1 MSEPS
6 RIRPSF
12 ELKPSDSYITL
23 SLLNNIMTSTTI
35 KKAVIEEISSEL
47 WYETLHGPGK
57 INFKNNITYEGNM
70 KYGILDNSDP
80 ENPSIINFPD
90 GTKYVGTVKNNR
102 ITGEGT
108 YTFSNGD
115 TYTGNVLNGLRD
127 GFGVFKSHKNIYYEG
142 EWKKGL
148 KHGKGKISQG
158 NMELE
163 GEWDKGI
170 LCGKCRIKWKSGNI
184 FEGELKNNLMNG
196 NGFMIWYNKKEKY
209 IGQWK
214 NNLQNGFGIHIY
226 YTEDNN
232 IPENNNNNQNANN
245 NSNNNVEHKYF
256 RNRYI
261 GQYKEGKRN
270 GYGKMFYNNGC
281 IYEGYWKNNNKEGF
295 GIYYYFDKTKY
306 IGNFQ
311 NDIMIDISERSES
324 KTNKTVSNKN
334 SKAINQKKY
343 FNKKE
348 RINKNID
355 GIKIPLFL
363 DDISFIEPNLKQYL
377 KPIDNLLLRNLSLIT
392 HIYLVACGKED
403 IKSSD
408 IGMSTLIS
416 DGRSMFA
423 KNSPKKLS
431 TNIQNIPEQ
440 KKIIIEEQQNE
451 NEAQKEGKKIID
463 YDNIYNNDFS
473 FCLNL
478 KKFWKL
484 MRDCGLISPEF
495 TLAQID
501 RIIFQNKDNYIDM
514 FYIPIFFEK
523 NNKKRELFD
532 DIYDYLF
539 QKIYKAKKDFDDKY
553 KNNKEINN
561 SVYESKNKYEDD
573 FNYHEEK
580 NVILLRYFYEILIR
594 IAYVKFPEENL
605 ENRVK
610 ILFDTL
616 KIYFRSKRKSGSDLS
631 DTMICFLDPK
641 IKNPINTIETF
652 INNNYIALQ
661 NLFNDLYLHSC
672 DNENC
677 VKTYDKTI
685 TYRYFY
691 DNIILNNE
699 IFSKIFENK
708 MHYIDLITLFFK
720 ERRITSTNLDTIEMP
735 KSEIFLYIENVLDIE
750 MIFYEFCEL
759 IFFICRKYFQFKN
772 IVLEEEQKIKH
783 NKLEETKRI
792 KKKTRR
798 KKDEDENTKSGIDY
812 KSTKILP
819 QVEEKIKSEDHYLN
833 VINEIIK
840 TKNEFIDKTQNKYE
854 EINKYFFPHLKTHT
868 IIEGLME
875 EERLRKLEEERKEK
889 DRIRYNNERNAFKDE
904 DINVYK
910 EENEEKMESDEV
922 SDY

>member
-1 MSEPS
+1 M
-6 RIRPSF
+6 
-12 ELKPSDSYITL
+12 
-23 SLLNNIMTSTTI
+23 
-35 KKAVIEEISSEL
+35 
-47 WYETLHGPGK
+47 
-57 INFKNNITYEGNM
+57 
-70 KYGILDNSDP
+70 
-80 ENPSIINFPD
+80 
-90 GTKYVGTVKNNR
+90 
-102 ITGEGT
+102 
-108 YTFSNGD
+108 
-115 TYTGNVLNGLRD
+115 
-127 GFGVFKSHKNIYYEG
+127 
-142 EWKKGL
+142 
-148 KHGKGKISQG
+148 
-158 NMELE
+158 
-163 GEWDKGI
+163 
-170 LCGKCRIKWKSGNI
+170 
-184 FEGELKNNLMNG
+184 
-196 NGFMIWYNKKEKY
+196 
-209 IGQWK
+209 
-214 NNLQNGFGIHIY
+214 
-226 YTEDNN
+226 
-232 IPENNNNNQNANN
+232 
-245 NSNNNVEHKYF
+245 
-256 RNRYI
+256 
-261 GQYKEGKRN
+261 
-270 GYGKMFYNNGC
+270 
-281 IYEGYWKNNNKEGF
+281 
-295 GIYYYFDKTKY
+295 
-306 IGNFQ
+306 
-311 NDIMIDISERSES
+311 
-324 KTNKTVSNKN
+324 
-334 SKAINQKKY
+334 
-343 FNKKE
+343 
-348 RINKNID
+348 
-355 GIKIPLFL
+355 
-363 DDISFIEPNLKQYL
+363 
-377 KPIDNLLLRNLSLIT
+377 
-392 HIYLVACGKED
+392 ACGKED

-561 SVYESKNKYEDD
+561 SAYESKNKYEDD

-699 IFSKIFENK
+699 IFSKIF
-708 MHYIDLITLFFK
+708 
-720 ERRITSTNLDTIEMP
+720 
-735 KSEIFLYIENVLDIE
+735 
-750 MIFYEFCEL
+750 
-759 IFFICRKYFQFKN
+759 
-772 IVLEEEQKIKH
+772 
-783 NKLEETKRI
+783 
-792 KKKTRR
+792 
-798 KKDEDENTKSGIDY
+798 
-812 KSTKILP
+812 
-819 QVEEKIKSEDHYLN
+819 
-833 VINEIIK
+833 
-840 TKNEFIDKTQNKYE
+840 
-854 EINKYFFPHLKTHT
+854 
-868 IIEGLME
+868 
-875 EERLRKLEEERKEK
+875 
-889 DRIRYNNERNAFKDE
+889 
-904 DINVYK
+904 
-910 EENEEKMESDEV
+910 
-922 SDY
+922 

>member
-108 YTFSNGD
+108 YTFNNGD
-115 TYTGNVLNGLRD
+115 TYTGKVLNGLRD

-170 LCGKCRIKWKSGNI
+170 LCGKCRIKWKTGNI
-184 FEGELKNNLMNG
+184 FEGELKNNLMDG

-226 YTEDNN
+226 YTDDNN
-232 IPENNNNNQNANN
+232 INENNNNNQNVNN
-245 NSNNNVEHKYF
+245 NSNNNNNDNKYF

-261 GQYKEGKRN
+261 GQYKDGKRN

-281 IYEGYWKNNNKEGF
+281 IYEGYSINNNKDGF

-311 NDIMIDISERSES
+311 NDIMIDLNES
-324 KTNKTVSNKN
+324 KNNKN
-334 SKAINQKKY
+334 KSTTNNKAINQKKH
-343 FNKKE
+343 FNKKD

-363 DDISFIEPNLKQYL
+363 DDLIFIEPDLNKYL

-392 HIYLVACGKED
+392 HIYLVSCGKED

-408 IGMSTLIS
+408 IGMSTVLS
-416 DGRSMFA
+416 DGRSVFN
-423 KNSPKKLS
+423 KSSPKKLS
-431 TNIQNIPEQ
+431 INQNIQEQ
-440 KKIIIEEQQNE
+440 KKLIMEAQQLE

-484 MRDCGLISPEF
+484 MRDCGLISPDF

-514 FYIPIFFEK
+514 FYIPVFFEK
-523 NNKKRELFD
+523 NNKNRELFD
-532 DIYDYLF
+532 DIYDYLY
-539 QKIYKAKKDFDDKY
+539 QKIYRAKKDFDDKN
-553 KNNKEINN
+553 KINKEINN
-561 SVYESKNKYEDD
+561 LEFESKNKYEDD

-594 IAYVKFPEENL
+594 IAYVKFPEENF

-616 KIYFRSKRKSGSDLS
+616 KTYFRSKRKSGSDLS

-641 IKNPINTIETF
+641 IKNPIQTIDTF
-652 INNNYIALQ
+652 INNNYITLQ
-661 NLFNDLYLHSC
+661 NLFNELYLHSC
-672 DNENC
+672 DNETCAKNC
-677 VKTYDKTI
+677 DKTI

-691 DNIILNNE
+691 ENIILNNE

-720 ERRITSTNLDTIEMP
+720 ERRITSTNIDTIDMP
-735 KSEIFLYIENVLDIE
+735 KFEILLYIEKVLDIE

-759 IFFICRKYFQFKN
+759 IFFICRKYFQFKH
-772 IVLEEEQKIKH
+772 IVLEEEQKPKH
-783 NKLEETKRI
+783 NKVDETKRI

-798 KKDEDENTKSGIDY
+798 IKLNEEDKESTKSVIDY
-812 KSTKILP
+812 KSTKMLP
-819 QVEEKIKSEDHYLN
+819 QIEEKIKSEDHYLN

-840 TKNEFIDKTQNKYE
+840 TKDEFINKNKINL
-854 EINKYFFPHLKTHT
+854 INKYYYPQLKTHL
-868 IIEGLME
+868 IIEDLME
-875 EERLRKLEEERKEK
+875 QERLRKLEEERKEK
-889 DRIRYNNERNAFKDE
+889 DRIRYNNEREAFKDE
-904 DINVYK
+904 DINVFK
-910 EENEEKMESDEV
+910 EENEEKTDSDDI